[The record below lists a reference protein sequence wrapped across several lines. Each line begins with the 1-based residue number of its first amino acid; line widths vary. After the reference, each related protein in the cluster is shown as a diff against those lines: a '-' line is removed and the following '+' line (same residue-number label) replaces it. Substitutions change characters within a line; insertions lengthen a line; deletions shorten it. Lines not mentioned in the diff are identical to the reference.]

1 VKLIALGLLGVVL
14 LSGMALAAAPLSDE
28 DCVKMGAVVRSI
40 GSLRDK
46 GISKADAMALSSR
59 YSSEKVKHLWRMVVS
74 TVYLHPD
81 WTPREMEAAMIA
93 SCMRYENQ

>member
-46 GISKADAMALSSR
+46 GVSKARR
-59 YSSEKVKHLWRMVVS
+59 YGSE
-74 TVYLHPD
+74 
-81 WTPREMEAAMIA
+81 
-93 SCMRYENQ
+93 

>member
-46 GISKADAMALSSR
+46 GVSKADAMALSSR
-59 YSSEKVKHLWRMVVS
+59 YSSEKVKHVCSGGWSFRRS
-74 TVYLHPD
+74 TY
-81 WTPREMEAAMIA
+81 TPTGLQERWKQ
-93 SCMRYENQ
+93 R